1 MRSWHH
7 EALRRAQKHPSTTK
21 NVHSI
26 RQQQQ
31 QQRAGSQR
39 LDPSGAKVTSVLHRP
54 HPPSHLSHPP
64 PLHTAIRYNKTKHAI
79 ANSIACCD
87 VLVARKNPLQWPCR
101 VPPPA
106 TKGFSAVWPPG
117 RGTQSE
123 APPTLIVHHVK
134 DLSLNCRYRGGE
146 ALTCSRRASRQAAG
160 EADSTGTRCVRS
172 QQGRPVA
179 SRRHGDGPPQAPGSV
194 VHRGGVPRR

>member
-1 MRSWHH
+1 MAPRGLASRTKAPLHHKKCPFHSPAAAAAGGQPASRPFRSQSDVGI
-7 EALRRAQKHPSTTK
+7 ASSPSPI
-21 NVHSI
+21 SPL
-26 RQQQQ
+26 
-31 QQRAGSQR
+31 A
-39 LDPSGAKVTSVLHRP
+39 
-54 HPPSHLSHPP
+54 PP

-134 DLSLNCRYRGGE
+134 DPSLNCRYRGGE